1 MSRAPVQPSQLKP
14 DPESETESLE
24 LLPLVIFFVVV
35 AALVFVGY
43 HVYQSANKMSGNVS
57 ERMGKK
63 NVVWTK
69 DGVKVGLKHVENE
82 REVDAT
88 QRWFVNAWNMSS
100 DKSGKKNK

>member
-1 MSRAPVQPSQLKP
+1 MAWGKSKPKPPPSLLGQ
-14 DPESETESLE
+14 
-24 LLPLVIFFVVV
+24 LLPLVILFVVV
-35 AALVFVGY
+35 AVLVFVGY
-43 HVYQSANKMSGNVS
+43 HVYQSANKMSGSVS

-88 QRWFVNAWNMSS
+88 QRWVVNAWNLSS